1 MPSKIG
7 VLKYYFI
14 AAFLVLSAGV
24 TIYEWVYAIP
34 FKKCEATQGWWSS
47 KYMKCF
53 QPIDL
58 STLTGRPHGVKA
70 STGPT
75 SASAATS
82 VPVATKP

>member
-7 VLKYYFI
+7 VLKYYFV

-24 TIYEWVYAIP
+24 TIYEWAYAIP
-34 FKKCEATQGWWSS
+34 FKKCEAAQGWWSQ

-70 STGPT
+70 SAA
-75 SASAATS
+75 SASVSAVSA
-82 VPVATKP
+82 KP